1 MSNLKPWQILFIN
14 MTINE
19 NFFLT
24 QFTEKNGRSTP
35 SVTLHVDELQR
46 DGPNEVGGYR
56 SQVLENQDILFC
68 YSTFPGKELIC
79 MVTKHC
85 TYCTGTIMY

>member
-1 MSNLKPWQILFIN
+1 MKPWQILFIN

-24 QFTEKNGRSTP
+24 KFTEKNGHSTPLLSP
-35 SVTLHVDELQR
+35 SVTIHVDELQR

-85 TYCTGTIMY
+85 KYFTIMY